1 MFIFRTIRLAV
12 HFVIFFFI
20 MLIPVKQDMNM
31 FEFLEKKTAPTREK
45 LLKESDKIVSASWN
59 SAKKLGKNLFT
70 NSEPKTTLIEKVDSI
85 STKKSAP
92 KRTNSPLSKIIKRE
106 ELEHIGEDDMRR
118 LDKFLKEN

>member
-59 SAKKLGKNLFT
+59 SAKKT
-70 NSEPKTTLIEKVDSI
+70 REKS
-85 STKKSAP
+85 
-92 KRTNSPLSKIIKRE
+92 LYQ
-106 ELEHIGEDDMRR
+106 
-118 LDKFLKEN
+118 F